1 MGDILAAIQRDLS
14 RRFATDYRIV
24 AADDP
29 DAISV
34 RDSVTGQEHSQ
45 TAAGLFVLIGADPHS
60 DWLAETVERDSRGF
74 LLTGA
79 DLVNWSLDRPPLPQ
93 ETSTPGVLAADDVR
107 HGSLKRVAS
116 AVGEGASAIQQVH
129 RYSRAL
135 TCQAKRT

>member
-45 TAAGLFVLIGADPHS
+45 TAAGLFVLIGAD
-60 DWLAETVERDSRGF
+60 
-74 LLTGA
+74 
-79 DLVNWSLDRPPLPQ
+79 LVNWSLDRPPCRKKPALRASLPP
-93 ETSTPGVLAADDVR
+93 TTYATVR
-107 HGSLKRVAS
+107 
-116 AVGEGASAIQQVH
+116 
-129 RYSRAL
+129 
-135 TCQAKRT
+135 